1 MTRYAHLFLQVL
13 RRPWYFLWPSIWH
26 TRKTGGAGSRGT
38 GTKEFPVWR
47 LRQSFN
53 YGSFPI
59 GAKGPLKAKLS
70 QDFYDSKGY
79 YAKYWDT

>member
-1 MTRYAHLFLQVL
+1 MEFRHTCFCYRYGRTSPVFALAFNLAHSEN
-13 RRPWYFLWPSIWH
+13 RRGKGH
-26 TRKTGGAGSRGT
+26 GT

-47 LRQSFN
+47 LQQSFN

-70 QDFYDSKGY
+70 QDFLVVV
-79 YAKYWDT
+79 AAIE